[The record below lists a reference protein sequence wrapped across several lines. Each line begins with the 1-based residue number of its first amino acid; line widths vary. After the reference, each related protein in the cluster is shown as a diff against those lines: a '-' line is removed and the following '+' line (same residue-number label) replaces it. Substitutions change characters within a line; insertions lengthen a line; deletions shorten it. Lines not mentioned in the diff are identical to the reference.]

1 MATETSR
8 ILVVEHS
15 LSVVERIIAAL
26 ESKGHAVE
34 AQPNAATALRTM
46 QQEEETFDLF
56 VISTSLPGTVDGY
69 ELCRCLRLVTQAP
82 ILMISDRNKE
92 LDKIIGFEVGADDY
106 LAKPF
111 SDPELCARVQSLLRR
126 STAAAPAADQ
136 APEKGLIQASGISL
150 DENAHTAF
158 HGETE
163 IQLTPREF
171 ELLSFLM
178 RNAGNV
184 VSREDLLRE
193 AWGWDYLT
201 TTKTVD
207 THIKRLR
214 DKIRNAGVDPKVI
227 ETVRGYGY
235 RFHE

>member
-1 MATETSR
+1 MTTDASR

-15 LSVVERIIAAL
+15 LSLVEKITAAL
-26 ESKGHAVE
+26 EEKGLRVE
-34 AQPNAATALRTM
+34 AQPNAAMALRAM
-46 QQEEETFDLF
+46 QQEDAFDLF
-56 VISTSLPGTVDGY
+56 VIDTKLPGTVDGY

-82 ILMISDRNKE
+82 ILMISDRSKQ
-92 LDKIIGFEVGADDY
+92 LDKIVGFELGANDY
-106 LAKPF
+106 LPKPF
-111 SDPELCARVQSLLRR
+111 SSQELCARVHSLLLL
-126 STAAAPAADQ
+126 SSNGGQ
-136 APEKGLIQASGISL
+136 ATSRTSNPGLIVASGISL

-158 HGETE
+158 FEEQE
-163 IQLTPREF
+163 ILLTPREF

-184 VSREDLLRE
+184 VSREDLLAE

-214 DKIRNAGVDPKVI
+214 DKIRASGADPKVI

-235 RFHE
+235 RFRE

>member
-1 MATETSR
+1 MAASASR

-15 LSVVERIIAAL
+15 LSLVERILAAL
-26 ESKGHAVE
+26 EERGLTAI
-34 AQPNAATALRTM
+34 AQPSAATALRAM
-46 QQEEETFDLF
+46 QQEEDFDLF
-56 VISTSLPGTVDGY
+56 IIDTTLPGTVDGY

-82 ILMISDRNKE
+82 ILMISDRNRE
-92 LDKIIGFEVGADDY
+92 LDKIVGFELGANDY

-111 SDPELCARVQSLLRR
+111 SDQELCARVNSLLLLSAS
-126 STAAAPAADQ
+126 STQ
-136 APEKGLIQASGISL
+136 AEAKDEKAGIITASGISL
-150 DENAHTAF
+150 DESAHTASF
-158 HGETE
+158 GQQE
-163 IQLTPREF
+163 IALTPREF

-184 VSREDLLRE
+184 VSREDLLAE

-214 DKIRNAGVDPKVI
+214 DKLRTSGADPKII

>member
-1 MATETSR
+1 MAASASR

-15 LSVVERIIAAL
+15 LSLVERILAAL
-26 ESKGHAVE
+26 EERGLTAI
-34 AQPNAATALRTM
+34 AQPSAATALRAM
-46 QQEEETFDLF
+46 QQEEDFDLF
-56 VISTSLPGTVDGY
+56 IIDTTLPGTVDGY

-82 ILMISDRNKE
+82 ILMISDRNRE
-92 LDKIIGFEVGADDY
+92 LDKIVGFELGANDY

-111 SDPELCARVQSLLRR
+111 SDQELCARVNSLLLLSAS
-126 STAAAPAADQ
+126 STQ
-136 APEKGLIQASGISL
+136 AEAKDEKAGIITASGISL
-150 DENAHTAF
+150 DESAHTA
-158 HGETE
+158 
-163 IQLTPREF
+163 
-171 ELLSFLM
+171 SFG
-178 RNAGNV
+178 NAGNV
-184 VSREDLLRE
+184 VSREDLLAE

-214 DKIRNAGVDPKVI
+214 DKLRTSGADPKII